1 MLFFLYV
8 CYVIFTKFNLCY
20 IKNLFNRIKVST
32 TCCCYLWNFPI
43 NVIFPLTAA
52 RAVAHFW
59 RRYPS
64 INTSFLF
71 GFEFL
76 LNVARKSDLTISNKL
91 TLVILPKYFL
101 HNTTPFPWISM
112 KFTFFRAY
120 FFSFCS
126 RPIGLTPPLFL
137 FSCVFGYLA
146 WSKGLD
152 LYS

>member
-52 RAVAHFW
+52 RASAHFW

-76 LNVARKSDLTISNKL
+76 LNVARKSDLTILNKWF
-91 TLVILPKYFL
+91 PQ
-101 HNTTPFPWISM
+101 NTFCITQLRSHEYPM